1 MYSDLIIFAV
11 SDTIYDFP
19 LHDLA
24 LGFCPPREA
33 GEVASEARRRGLAQR
48 LFVYA
53 PQTPPSLVALLDHK
67 SSTFG
72 LGSLLTPPNCLLA
85 HKTAPRG
92 LFALTTGEDFLRCTR
107 IS

>member
-53 PQTPPSLVALLDHK
+53 PQTPPSLVALV
-67 SSTFG
+67 
-72 LGSLLTPPNCLLA
+72 TPPNC
-85 HKTAPRG
+85 
-92 LFALTTGEDFLRCTR
+92 LTTGEDFLRCTR

>member
-53 PQTPPSLVALLDHK
+53 PQTPPSLVALVALV
-67 SSTFG
+67 
-72 LGSLLTPPNCLLA
+72 TPPNCLLA